1 MDPLMHTYKRI
12 HTYVYLH
19 THNIQMYLY
28 LEYLHD
34 GIINIILRRSN
45 VFQYINFG
53 IHWFIKHFSL
63 KNYQEHNKNNLPN
76 IDFSNYSS

>member
-12 HTYVYLH
+12 HTYVFFH

-34 GIINIILRRSN
+34 GIINIILDRSN
-45 VFQYINFG
+45 VFQYLSYG
-53 IHWFIKHFSL
+53 IHWIIKQFVKTYL
-63 KNYQEHNKNNLPN
+63 EYNTNNLPN
-76 IDFSNYSS
+76 INLSNYVS